1 MKFTKMHG
9 IGNDYV
15 YVNCFEESVKNPAE
29 VSKFVSDRH
38 FGIGSDG
45 LILISPSA
53 IADFRMNIYNA
64 DGSQAEMCGNGI
76 RCVAKY
82 VYDYG
87 LTDKTEISVETLA
100 GIKYLRLQIENGNVA
115 SVEVNMGAPILEPK
129 EIPVAVEES
138 PVVNVPV
145 EVKGKIYH
153 MTCVSMGNPHA
164 IIFMNNVKDLDI
176 EAIGPYFENHTVFP
190 KRTNTEFVEVL
201 DRNTVNMR
209 VWERGSD
216 ETLACGTGACATT
229 VACILN
235 DKTENEVTVHLLGG
249 DLKIRWDREANQV
262 YMTGPATVVFD
273 GEITLPDGIA

>member
-100 GIKYLRLQIENGNVA
+100 GIKYLRLQVENGKVA
-115 SVEVNMGAPILEPK
+115 SVEVNMGAPILESK

>member
-53 IADFRMNIYNA
+53 KADFRMNIYNA

-87 LTDKTEISVETLA
+87 LTDKTEFSVETLA
-100 GIKYLRLQIENGNVA
+100 GIKYLKLQIENGKTA
-115 SVEVNMGAPILEPK
+115 TVEVNMGAPILEAK
-129 EIPVAVEES
+129 AIPVAVEES

-190 KRTNTEFVEVL
+190 KRTNTEFVEVI

-235 DKTENEVTVHLLGG
+235 NKTEDEATVHLLGG
-249 DLKIRWDREANQV
+249 DLKIRWDRENNQV

-273 GEITLPDGIA
+273 GEINLPEGLA

>member
-64 DGSQAEMCGNGI
+64 DGSQTEMCGNGI

-87 LTDKTEISVETLA
+87 LTDKTDISVETLA
-100 GIKYLRLQIENGNVA
+100 GIKYLRLQVENGKVA

>member
-100 GIKYLRLQIENGNVA
+100 GIKYLRLQVENGKVA

-176 EAIGPYFENHTVFP
+176 AAIGPYFENHTVFP

-262 YMTGPATVVFD
+262 YMTGPAPVVFD